1 MISPTAVEPVPIEY
15 LSPEC
20 EGIVVELA
28 GEEPNIHRL
37 EEMGIRCGCRIR
49 MLCPGETCL
58 LAIEG
63 KKMCVRLG
71 GSAEIF
77 VCPVAN
83 ACSVDNA
90 GVDVACKP
98 VATNG
103 ANVRAPR

>member
-1 MISPTAVEPVPIEY
+1 
-15 LSPEC
+15 
-20 EGIVVELA
+20 LA

-63 KKMCVRLG
+63 KKMCLRLG
-71 GSAEIF
+71 ASAEIF

-83 ACSVDNA
+83 ADSDAADNPSA
-90 GVDVACKP
+90 ARESR
-98 VATNG
+98 
-103 ANVRAPR
+103 VRAPK

>member
-1 MISPTAVEPVPIEY
+1 VPVPVEY

-63 KKMCVRLG
+63 KKMCLRLG

-83 ACSVDNA
+83 SGPDAA
-90 GVDVACKP
+90 GDTAAIRDSK
-98 VATNG
+98 
-103 ANVRAPR
+103 VRAPK

>member
-1 MISPTAVEPVPIEY
+1 MISPTADMPVPVEY

-28 GEEPNIHRL
+28 GEGPNIHRL

-63 KKMCVRLG
+63 KKMCLRLG

-77 VCPVAN
+77 VCPV
-83 ACSVDNA
+83 SDA
-90 GVDVACKP
+90 GP
-98 VATNG
+98 EATGNPS
-103 ANVRAPR
+103 AARDSHARIPR